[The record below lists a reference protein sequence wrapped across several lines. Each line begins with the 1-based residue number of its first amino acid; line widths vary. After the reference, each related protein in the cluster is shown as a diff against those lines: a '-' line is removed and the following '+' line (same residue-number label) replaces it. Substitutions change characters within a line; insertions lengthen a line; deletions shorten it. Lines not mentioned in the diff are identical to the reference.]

1 MTELQQLV
9 DKSIS
14 DRKLNYFDF
23 DHLYRFSFWSVKMS
37 CFTLSRVTPTFALVN
52 LDEHFLHFCKFL

>member
-23 DHLYRFSFWSVKMS
+23 DHLYRFSFRSVKMS
-37 CFTLSRVTPTFALVN
+37 CFTLFTALVN
-52 LDEHFLHFCKFL
+52 LDEHFLHFGKFL